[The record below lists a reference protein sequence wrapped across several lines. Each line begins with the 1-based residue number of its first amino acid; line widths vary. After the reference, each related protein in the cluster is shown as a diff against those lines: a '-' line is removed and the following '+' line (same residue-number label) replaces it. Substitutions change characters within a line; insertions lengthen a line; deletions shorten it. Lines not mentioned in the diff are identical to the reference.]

1 MKARHFR
8 WSTIR
13 CRWTPDV
20 SQILVR
26 VSGQSEQAV
35 ATLERSL
42 ATVDSA
48 AVVEIHSLDSALAL
62 QVYPFRAMYW
72 VATALGV
79 IALVL
84 TLIGVYGVLSYIVA
98 QRRREFGIRLALGA
112 AGSTLVA
119 MVMRQS
125 LRLSLTGVAIG
136 VSLAMAVSRLFA
148 SVMLNIHTFD
158 MAGYATGIGL
168 VIVACVVA
176 A

>member
-1 MKARHFR
+1 SECLWRLPAESEKAM
-8 WSTIR
+8 
-13 CRWTPDV
+13 
-20 SQILVR
+20 
-26 VSGQSEQAV
+26 
-35 ATLERSL
+35 ATLERAL

-48 AVVEIHSLDSALAL
+48 AVVEMHSLASSLAL

-72 VATALGV
+72 VAAALGA
-79 IALVL
+79 IALML

-136 VSLAMAVSRLFA
+136 VMLTMAASRLFA

-158 MAGYATGIGL
+158 AAGYAAGI
-168 VIVACVVA
+168 
-176 A
+176 